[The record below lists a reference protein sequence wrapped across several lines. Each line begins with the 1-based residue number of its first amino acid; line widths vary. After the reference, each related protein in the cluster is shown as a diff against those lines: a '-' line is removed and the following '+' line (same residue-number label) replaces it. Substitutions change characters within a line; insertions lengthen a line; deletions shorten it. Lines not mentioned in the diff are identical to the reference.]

1 MESGMVLHTGN
12 IVAGEHS
19 QPEGSRT
26 RRDSAAAL
34 EKGPPSVLEPRGF
47 G

>member
-1 MESGMVLHTGN
+1 MVLHTGN

-19 QPEGSRT
+19 QLEGSRT
-26 RRDSAAAL
+26 RRDSVAVL
-34 EKGPPSVLEPRGF
+34 EKELPCVPELWEF